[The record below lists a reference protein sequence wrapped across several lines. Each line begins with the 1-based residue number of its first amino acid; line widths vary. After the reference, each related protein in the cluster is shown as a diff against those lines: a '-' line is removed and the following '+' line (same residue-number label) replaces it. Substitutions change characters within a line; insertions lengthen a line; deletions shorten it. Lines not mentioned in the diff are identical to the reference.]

1 MLDSEE
7 FRAGQAPLKQ
17 LYRDQPERAKT
28 TMTSSS
34 QVDDSASITC
44 SIKTG
49 QLLKQAGLA
58 EGAGGGQEGQLCS
71 GDMLLEA
78 LVACAGVTLKA
89 VATSM
94 GIPLKKA
101 NIVAEADLDWR
112 GTLGISKDVPVG
124 FTDIRLKFDIDA
136 GETER
141 EKACS
146 DRDSNDLTLTATDL
160 AARKVGP
167 VDRTLLRHCSDY

>member
-1 MLDSEE
+1 MLDSDE
-7 FRAGQAPLKQ
+7 FRASQAPLKQ
-17 LYRDQPERAKT
+17 LYKDNPERAKT
-28 TMTSSS
+28 TSTCTSH
-34 QVDDSASITC
+34 VDDSASISC

-94 GIPLKKA
+94 GIPLKNA
-101 NIVAEADLDWR
+101 SVTAEADLDWR
-112 GTLGISKDVPVG
+112 GTLGISRDVAVG

-136 GETER
+136 GET
-141 EKACS
+141 
-146 DRDSNDLTLTATDL
+146 DRDKLEKLVQLTERYCVVAQTIKAATPTTAQL
-160 AARKVGP
+160 V
-167 VDRTLLRHCSDY
+167 

>member
-1 MLDSEE
+1 MLDSDE
-7 FRAGQAPLKQ
+7 FRAAQAPLKQ
-17 LYRDQPERAKT
+17 LYRDNPEKART
-28 TMTSSS
+28 TSTCTS
-34 QVDDSASITC
+34 QVDSSASISC

-49 QLLKQAGLA
+49 KLLKQAGLA

-94 GIPLKKA
+94 SIPLNHA
-101 NIVAEADLDWR
+101 SVTAEADLDWR

-124 FTDIRLKFDIDA
+124 FSDIRLKFDIDA
-136 GETER
+136 GDTDKDKLEKLVQLTER
-141 EKACS
+141 YCVVAQTIKAG
-146 DRDSNDLTLTATDL
+146 TPLTAQL
-160 AARKVGP
+160 A
-167 VDRTLLRHCSDY
+167 